1 MSATLS
7 AAGTPPPATPVA
19 PAVAQPRA
27 KAAGR
32 RFRRW
37 HLDTPA
43 PTEEEGW
50 LLTYLDVITLMLVM
64 MVVMLSLAGPPD
76 NAPTPAPTA
85 QAASTAAATAAPS
98 AASDEPA
105 VIPLPVLTPETSSRQ
120 ESPAQGLPQQGL
132 SQEVD
137 VTEDA
142 NAVRFRLSSEFLF
155 GPGGAEL
162 TQAGYPVLDELI
174 PVLNADPTLRLVIEG
189 HTDNTPIQSAR
200 FPSNWELSTSRAA
213 AVARYLAEHGV
224 APQRLQASGFADTRP
239 IGGKDNPVDRKA
251 NRRVD
256 LVMEKAQAAPAR
268 R

>member
-1 MSATLS
+1 MATLS
-7 AAGTPPPATPVA
+7 DAGTPPTATPTAA
-19 PAVAQPRA
+19 PPRA

-37 HLDTPA
+37 HLDTPTPA
-43 PTEEEGW
+43 EEEGW

-64 MVVMLSLAGPPD
+64 MVVMLSLAGPPESV
-76 NAPTPAPTA
+76 PTPDPTA
-85 QAASTAAATAAPS
+85 QAALAAAAGAATAS
-98 AASDEPA
+98 AASDAPA
-105 VIPLPVLTPETSSRQ
+105 VIPLPVLKPDVSPSH
-120 ESPAQGLPQQGL
+120 ESPAQGLPQLKLGQD
-132 SQEVD
+132 VD
-137 VTEDA
+137 VSEDA

-155 GPGGAEL
+155 SPGGAEL

-224 APQRLQASGFADTRP
+224 APQRIQASGFADTRP
-239 IGGKDNPVDRKA
+239 IGGKDNPVDRQA

-256 LVMEKAQAAPAR
+256 LVMEKAQLAPAR

>member
-1 MSATLS
+1 M
-7 AAGTPPPATPVA
+7 A
-19 PAVAQPRA
+19 PPRA
-27 KAAGR
+27 KASGR

-43 PTEEEGW
+43 AAEEEGW

-76 NAPTPAPTA
+76 TAPTPAPTT
-85 QAASTAAATAAPS
+85 QDTGPATAT
-98 AASDEPA
+98 SDTPVAPA
-105 VIPLPVLTPETSSRQ
+105 VIALPVVHAATSPRQ
-120 ESPAQGLPQQGL
+120 DTPAQGLPQHQLG
-132 SQEVD
+132 QEVD

-155 GPGGAEL
+155 QPGGADL
-162 TQAGYPVLDELI
+162 TRAGYPVLDELI

-224 APQRLQASGFADTRP
+224 APQRIQATGFADTRP
-239 IGGKDNPVDRKA
+239 IGGKDNPVDQRA

-256 LVMEKAQAAPAR
+256 LVMEKAQVAPAQR
-268 R
+268 

>member
-7 AAGTPPPATPVA
+7 ADGTPTPAAPMA
-19 PAVAQPRA
+19 PALAQPRA

-43 PTEEEGW
+43 PAEEEGW

-76 NAPTPAPTA
+76 QQPTPAPTA
-85 QAASTAAATAAPS
+85 PVALAAPTTAAAS
-98 AASDEPA
+98 AVSQVPGM
-105 VIPLPVLTPETSSRQ
+105 IPLPVLKPEAAPRQ
-120 ESPAQGLPQQGL
+120 ASLAQGLPQHSLGK
-132 SQEVD
+132 EVE

-142 NAVRFRLSSEFLF
+142 NAMRFRLSSEFLF

-224 APQRLQASGFADTRP
+224 APQRIQATGFADTRP
-239 IGGKDNPVDRKA
+239 IGGKDNPVDREA

-256 LVMEKAQAAPAR
+256 LVMEKAPAAPAQR
-268 R
+268 